1 MYVNN
6 NNFLCFS
13 QSVNIN
19 LNIYSAQNI
28 QLCKKNI
35 IYIQRYA
42 RVQAGLLGTN
52 AQKAVVV
59 ENKKG
64 NGFVAYAILLPI
76 VNVQTQMMY
85 FRAIH
90 TEHKQFLGQ
99 ILKIFK
105 PQTVLEQ
112 VCCKNRQ
119 KKSKAKNRLGNI
131 GSLEALNNTKLLVN
145 D

>member
-112 VCCKNRQ
+112 ICGKKWQ
-119 KKSKAKNRLGNI
+119 KKVS
-131 GSLEALNNTKLLVN
+131 TKKLVWGIW
-145 D
+145 DLQRC